1 MNQVCELAMSYGQKW
16 QLIAFIP
23 RKVLTA
29 QEQNI
34 AMNPGKMYAQRLQ
47 RQMLCGGDK
56 TFELFIVLHWHH
68 ILPFHYHIQWSVTN
82 DLSS

>member
-16 QLIAFIP
+16 LLIVFIP

-34 AMNPGKMYAQRLQ
+34 AMNPGKC
-47 RQMLCGGDK
+47 MLKDYKGKCFVGGGGDK
-56 TFELFIVLHWHH
+56 TFELFIVFHWHH
-68 ILPFHYHIQWSVTN
+68 IY
-82 DLSS
+82 LSTIIFSGV

>member
-16 QLIAFIP
+16 QLIAFNP

-47 RQMLCGGDK
+47 RQMLCGG
-56 TFELFIVLHWHH
+56 WGG
-68 ILPFHYHIQWSVTN
+68 
-82 DLSS
+82 

>member
-16 QLIAFIP
+16 QLIVFIP

-34 AMNPGKMYAQRLQ
+34 AMNPGKC
-47 RQMLCGGDK
+47 MLKDYKGKCFVGG
-56 TFELFIVLHWHH
+56 WGG
-68 ILPFHYHIQWSVTN
+68 
-82 DLSS
+82 